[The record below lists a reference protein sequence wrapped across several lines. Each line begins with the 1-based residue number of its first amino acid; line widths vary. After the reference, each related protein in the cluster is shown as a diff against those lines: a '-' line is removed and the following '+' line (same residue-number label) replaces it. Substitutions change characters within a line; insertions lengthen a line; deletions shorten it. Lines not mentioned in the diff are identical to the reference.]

1 MSTDKA
7 DVYIDEKAVA
17 AVDAKIRESQA
28 LTSGL
33 MSSWAKPME
42 GVTDGPQGK
51 ITPPK
56 QKTEIAQT
64 PNAPSL
70 ARAAGGGFV
79 VIPAQAVKI
88 FKQLLPLLGDIEV
101 RFSPEQKTLFLDA
114 LQEMPTPKVMADA
127 QAIFKLMEA
136 LQK

>member
-1 MSTDKA
+1 MSTDKT

-17 AVDAKIRESQA
+17 AIDAKIRESQA

-42 GVTDGPQGK
+42 GVTEGPQGK
-51 ITPPK
+51 ITAPK
-56 QKTEIAQT
+56 KEAIEYQT
-64 PNAPSL
+64 GKIQIDNPLSSRVIKVPS
-70 ARAAGGGFV
+70 
-79 VIPAQAVKI
+79 QALKA
-88 FKQLLPLLGDIEV
+88 FKQLLPLFGELEI
-101 RFSPEQKTLFLDA
+101 RFSPEQKQLFLDS
-114 LQEMPTPKVMADA
+114 LQEMPTPKVMSDA

>member
-33 MSSWAKPME
+33 MSSWAKPLE
-42 GVTDGPQGK
+42 GVTEGPHGK
-51 ITPPK
+51 VTVPK
-56 QKTEIAQT
+56 PREDALPIASQT
-64 PNAPSL
+64 SRAP
-70 ARAAGGGFV
+70 GGGFV
-79 VIPAQAVKI
+79 VIPAQAIKI
-88 FKQLLPLLGDIEV
+88 FKQLLPLLGEV
-101 RFSPEQKTLFLDA
+101 EARFSPEQKKLFLDS
-114 LQEMPTPKVMADA
+114 LQAMPTPKVMSDA